1 MGSSVYAFECLLF
14 NTKNSGNATVIP
26 TFPYSFASFG
36 TTEYNITKFSCG
48 FPTTRVPSKP
58 SFPSYTV
65 LWSHNNPRG
74 TVKPSYTSVGCLF
87 SSQTSQTKT
96 LTKTATASCISSCS
110 MSLGLGF
117 RCTHFNYD
125 TTNAQ
130 CTLFNQPGDASFSN
144 SSTGTTCGF
153 MIGPG
158 LISNNLN
165 FMLKKKQNMQF
176 VLKI

>member
-58 SFPSYTV
+58 SFPSYTAV
-65 LWSHNNPRG
+65 LWSHYNPRG

-110 MSLGLGF
+110 MSLGIG
-117 RCTHFNYD
+117 
-125 TTNAQ
+125 
-130 CTLFNQPGDASFSN
+130 LFAPILIMTRPMHSAPYSINPVMQVFQ
-144 SSTGTTCGF
+144 
-153 MIGPG
+153 ILQRGP
-158 LISNNLN
+158 LADS
-165 FMLKKKQNMQF
+165 
-176 VLKI
+176 